1 MPFRRAKLTA
11 CRKVP
16 RIYRRES
23 VKSSRKGPENRAFRR
38 FRRAIPRVCARVS
51 DAAKGPPVGGPSWSF
66 PTENPT
72 GSLRGGEYRRRLGQ
86 LRLPLL
92 LALLEDERV
101 ALGRDLAQ
109 AVHHRT
115 GAGRDQAAD
124 DDVLLE
130 AVERVDLAV
139 DRGLGEHARG
149 LLERRRRDERAGLQ
163 ARLGD
168 RSEE

>member
-11 CRKVP
+11 CRKVW

-23 VKSSRKGPENRAFRR
+23 VKSSHKGPENRAFPPIC
-38 FRRAIPRVCARVS
+38 RAIFEAR
-51 DAAKGPPVGGPSWSF
+51 DEAKGPPVGGPSWVVCDERSA
-66 PTENPT
+66 
-72 GSLRGGEYRRRLGQ
+72 GSLRRGQHRGRLGQ

-109 AVHHRT
+109 AVHHRA

-124 DDVLLE
+124 DDVL
-130 AVERVDLAV
+130 
-139 DRGLGEHARG
+139 
-149 LLERRRRDERAGLQ
+149 
-163 ARLGD
+163 
-168 RSEE
+168 